1 MALWKCRS
9 KETSETHCDIRIE
22 IIKQQ
27 GIFGIIAS
35 SSLNY
40 LNFSTSC
47 PFWQFPKVITQRITT
62 EYKIEH
68 FNHVVEMV
76 AYIYPF
82 LTSNLTLFICKVYLH
97 LFITQR
103 QNIIITIT

>member
-1 MALWKCRS
+1 MFN
-9 KETSETHCDIRIE
+9 T
-22 IIKQQ
+22 
-27 GIFGIIAS
+27 IAS

-40 LNFSTSC
+40 PNFSTSC
-47 PFWQFPKVITQRITT
+47 PFWQFSKVITQRITT

-68 FNHVVEMV
+68 FNHVVEML

-82 LTSNLTLFICKVYLH
+82 LTSNLTLFIYKVYLH
-97 LFITQR
+97 LFIAQS